1 MYNIAIYIY
10 LIGVAIGSLF
20 NKKIKKMWRGER
32 EAVDLL
38 KEKVDPTAKYV
49 WFHAASL
56 GEFEQGRPLIEQ
68 LRATHP
74 EYKILLTFFS
84 PSGYEV
90 RKNYEGADIVC
101 YLPLDTIRN
110 ARRFLRAVHPVMAF
124 FIKYEFW
131 YNYLH
136 ILRHRGVPVYS
147 VSSIFRPGQV
157 FFKWYGRNYAK
168 VLHCIT
174 HFFVQNEVS
183 LQLLKGIGIDEA
195 TVVGDTRFDRV
206 LQIKEQAKEL
216 PIVEA
221 FKGINGKGDACKGA
235 LSEDAC
241 NGALSEDACK
251 RDLSKD
257 ACKGDFSEDAC
268 KDDLSENGC
277 KGCKVFVAGSSWQPD
292 EDIFIRFF
300 NDHPDWKLIIAPHV
314 IGEDHLAYI
323 LDKLQMKA
331 VRYTQATKQSAAEAR
346 CLIID
351 CFGLLSTIYRY
362 GEIAYVGGGFGVGIH
377 NVPEAAVWGVP
388 VLFGPNNKR
397 FQEAQ
402 DLLACKGSFEVTDYD
417 SFNTIISRL
426 ISDDKFRLQCGEA
439 SANYVKSRSGA
450 TDIIMKSV
458 VGK

>member
-20 NKKIKKMWRGER
+20 NKKIKNMWRGER

-206 LQIKEQAKEL
+206 LQIKEQSKEL

-221 FKGINGKGDACKGA
+221 FKGINSKGNACK
-235 LSEDAC
+235 E
-241 NGALSEDACK
+241 E
-251 RDLSKD
+251 
-257 ACKGDFSEDAC
+257 
-268 KDDLSENGC
+268 LSENGS

-314 IGEDHLAYI
+314 IGEDHLSYI

-331 VRYTQATKQSAAEAR
+331 VRYTQATEQSAAEAR

-426 ISDDKFRLQCGEA
+426 ISDDQFRHQCGEA